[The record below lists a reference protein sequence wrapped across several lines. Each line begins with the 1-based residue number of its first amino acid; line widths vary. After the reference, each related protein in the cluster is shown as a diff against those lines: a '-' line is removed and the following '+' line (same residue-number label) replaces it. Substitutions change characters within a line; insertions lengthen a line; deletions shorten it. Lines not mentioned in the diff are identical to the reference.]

1 VPADALGLALAAAV
15 LHALW
20 NVLLAREQ
28 DPEAATAVAVVVGT
42 LALTPFA
49 ALTWRMEAVAI
60 PYLAASVAL
69 ELAYLAALARGYR
82 TGRLAVVYPVARGSA
97 PVLVLLV
104 SGAVLGAH
112 VGLAQAAAVALV
124 VAGALLLRGAGRTGD
139 GLLAGLAV
147 GACIAGYTLVD
158 AHGLDHAAPLPY
170 LLVVLGLPGVLYA
183 AAIARR
189 RPADTLRAQVSLR
202 TTTAGLATVGAY
214 GLVLVAL
221 TRAAAGP
228 VAAVRESSVVL
239 ALALAARAEHRRLR
253 RRELGGGVAVVLG
266 VALLAL
272 A

>member
-20 NVLLAREQ
+20 NVLLARAD
-28 DPEAATAVAVVVGT
+28 DPEAATATAVVLGT
-42 LALTPFA
+42 VALAPVAL
-49 ALTWRMEAVAI
+49 LTWRMEAAAI

-104 SGAVLGAH
+104 SGAALGVH
-112 VGLAQAAAVALV
+112 VGPSQAVAVGLIV
-124 VAGALLLRGAGRTGD
+124 TGVLLLRGVGQTGD

-189 RPADTLRAQVSLR
+189 RPAGTLRAQLSGR
-202 TTTAGLATVGAY
+202 TATAGLATVGAY

-239 ALALAARAEHRRLR
+239 ALAFAAHAERRGLR
-253 RRELGGGVAVVLG
+253 RRELGGGIAVALG
-266 VALLAL
+266 VALLAI